1 MRPVRVLQFGGGVF
15 LRGFFN
21 WMMQKAIDAG
31 VYDGNAVIVR
41 SRTTGADPLAENG
54 FKYTHIARDGAH
66 NDLTDIDCISGSVG
80 IGSDDFYKY
89 ATSDDL
95 EVVVSNTTEAG
106 IVYKEEGGTYPYF
119 LTEFLRKR
127 YLAGK
132 RGLLIIPCELIENN
146 GDTLKEYVLA
156 HAKDSGFCEWLE
168 RECDFRNTLVDR
180 IVSGGDALTNSS
192 EYFHLFVI
200 SGKEDSRLPF
210 AKAGL
215 NVKWV
220 DDVNDYRKIKVRV
233 LNGAH
238 TSMIPHALLCG
249 CETVADCL
257 ENGEIRTHLEN
268 CLSEILVT
276 LDGAEDYAR
285 EVLSRFA
292 NPHIDHKCRAIALNS
307 FEKFKVRV
315 LPSILEY
322 KKITG
327 ENPKT
332 LLFSLYELVRFYK
345 EDEPSDDADVI
356 EYIRSGSFEKI
367 AADMGIEL

>member
-21 WMMQKAIDAG
+21 WMMQKSIDAG

-54 FKYTHIARDGAH
+54 FKYTHFARDGAH
-66 NDLTDIDCISGSVG
+66 NDMTEIDCISGSVG
-80 IGSDDFYKY
+80 IGSDNFYRY

-119 LTEFLRKR
+119 LTEFLKKR
-127 YLAGK
+127 YEAGK
-132 RGLLIIPCELIENN
+132 SGLLIIPCELIENN
-146 GDTLKEYVLA
+146 GNTLKEYVLR
-156 HAKDSGFCEWLE
+156 HAKDKAFCEWIE

-180 IVSGGDALTNSS
+180 IVSGGDATTNNS

-200 SGKEDSRLPF
+200 SGKEDPRLPF
-210 AKAGL
+210 TKAGL

-220 DDVNDYRKIKVRV
+220 ADVNEYRKIKVRV

-238 TSMIPHALLCG
+238 TSMIPHALLNG

-257 ENGEIRTHLEN
+257 ENEAVRAHLEN
-268 CLSEILVT
+268 CLLEILVT
-276 LDGAEDYAR
+276 LDGAQDYAK
-285 EVLSRFA
+285 EVLCRFA

-307 FEKFKVRV
+307 FDKFKVRV
-315 LPSILEY
+315 LPSIIEY
-322 KKITG
+322 KKIKG
-327 ENPKT
+327 ENPKA
-332 LLFSLYELVRFYK
+332 LLFALSELVRFYK
-345 EDEPSDDADVI
+345 EDAPKDDEGVI
-356 EYIRSGSFEKI
+356 EYIRRESFEKI